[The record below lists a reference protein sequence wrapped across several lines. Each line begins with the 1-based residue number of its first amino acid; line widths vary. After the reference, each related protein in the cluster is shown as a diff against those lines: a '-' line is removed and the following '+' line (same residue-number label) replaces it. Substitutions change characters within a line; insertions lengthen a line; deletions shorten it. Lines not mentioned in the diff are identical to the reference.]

1 MIVYQEETKIFTSL
15 LINNN
20 SYFSGFGTKAV
31 GDGRKVQ
38 NILHFFELNKLPIT
52 KIVIPEQIHST
63 NIVFFQSQNQQL
75 VETVSETDG
84 IITGAKNTALI
95 VITADC
101 QPIVYI
107 DKKNELIGI
116 SHQGWRGSLKRLP
129 QKMIKEMLKS
139 GANVDDIFVAL
150 GPAIGQCCYTIDE
163 DRYYQFLEE
172 FNGYSDKIFSYVGGQ
187 RHLNLGLLNYLQL
200 LDMGIKKNHI
210 DFFPFCTSCDKNRF
224 FSFRREKKNLPGE
237 MINFIFKK

>member
-20 SYFSGFGTKAV
+20 SYFSGFGTKAI

-38 NILHFFELNKLPIT
+38 NILHFFQSNKLPIT

-84 IITGAKNTALI
+84 IITSEKNTALI

-116 SHQGWRGSLKRLP
+116 SHQGWRGSVKHLP
-129 QKMIKEMLKS
+129 QKMIKEMLKL
-139 GANVDDIFVAL
+139 GANVNDIFVAL
-150 GPAIGQCCYTIDE
+150 GPVIGQCCYTIDE

-224 FSFRREKKNLPGE
+224 FSFRREKKNLTGE